1 MPLLFC
7 VIMRK
12 SVRRGSGKAILMNFC
27 LARLWLNYLAGVEV
41 VEILKF
47 CGCGRGSTI
56 GACCKDAMS
65 EEMLP

>member
-1 MPLLFC
+1 
-7 VIMRK
+7 
-12 SVRRGSGKAILMNFC
+12 MNFC

-65 EEMLP
+65 EEMLL